1 MQARSLTMKHS
12 LMLIA
17 AATLALLAL
26 PATASASDRHT
37 VVRVTHYEHSPYSV
51 VRYRHE
57 PVINV
62 YISPRIRYEPFGV
75 YRVIPRVDYPY
86 YGDRYCGDRYDRRHH
101 WRHERRHERRDDW
114 RDERRHENRRDWDD
128 RSRRNH
134 YK

>member
-1 MQARSLTMKHS
+1 MHARSLTMKHS

-75 YRVIPRVDYPY
+75 YRVIPRVDYRY
-86 YGDRYCGDRYDRRHH
+86 YGDRYDRRHH

-114 RDERRHENRRDWDD
+114 RDERRHDNRRDWDD